1 MSERIARARGRLQSA
16 LALGLIGA
24 LALTACSSGSA
35 SPTASGGRVPSAP
48 TALALTAD
56 GSTLVVSWAKP
67 ADPGSSAV
75 SGYRLSVND
84 LRTAAVPADTLMFEV
99 PDVQPGKSLTLA
111 VVAVNA
117 AGEGPPAT
125 SQLVMPAP
133 SSTAAPTPSPT
144 AATTSPTP
152 SPTPTTPTSS
162 SPSATAVASSPS
174 TSASGPAAGAQ
185 PTTNPNAFVAP
196 TVVSTTFLGCT
207 ALPTSP
213 VTHHWQVEVVTSG
226 GQNWTPVSATVHGTG
241 LVVEADTDRSGL
253 LMTYLTVTDPAGGT
267 HRVPFPAGER
277 ITVLFATA
285 CP

>member
-1 MSERIARARGRLQSA
+1 VSERIARARGRLQSA

-133 SSTAAPTPSPT
+133 SSTATPTPAPSLPATTTTPTPTSTRPSPT
-144 AATTSPTP
+144 ASTAAS
-152 SPTPTTPTSS
+152 SS
-162 SPSATAVASSPS
+162 SPTTSSG
-174 TSASGPAAGAQ
+174 GPAASAR

-207 ALPTSP
+207 ALPTTP
-213 VTHHWQVEVVTSG
+213 ATHHWQVEVVTSG
-226 GQNWTPVSATVHGTG
+226 GQNWTPVNATVHGTG
-241 LVVEADTDRSGL
+241 LVVEADSDRSGL
-253 LMTYLTVTDPAGGT
+253 LMTYMTVTDPTGGS
-267 HRVPFPAGER
+267 HRVLFPPGET
-277 ITVLFATA
+277 ISVLFATA